1 MSTEKML
8 HWSDKLLFAKE
19 LYARWS
25 LMESARENLVKLMNI
40 LANPIDSAT
49 SERVRAAERIQGML
63 DENSDPELAEEL
75 LECIRNESDPAIL
88 VRLIPALQEMKSL
101 AVPILTDIL
110 LAIGVA
116 IYESPGSKAFQ
127 ETDESNRLRCAA
139 ARALGVIGDK
149 RSVVALMGILNNRD
163 ENYRLRLTVAESLG
177 RVGDEFVVKPLIDL
191 FSDEREKSVYLKESV
206 ARALGMLGDIRAIEP
221 LIDMLEAKRDIR
233 DKFNF
238 LKERIIE
245 AVAQIGRPTRKTTHG
260 LILALKD
267 EAPTIRLAAIE
278 ALGTLGDEACLPE
291 IQECILDSDDDV
303 ACAAVNAAYRLG
315 GEGAI
320 RDLLTLENLPQF
332 LRDELEGYI
341 P

>member
-25 LMESARENLVKLMNI
+25 LMESARETLVKLLNI
-40 LANPIDSAT
+40 LSNPVDSGAAD
-49 SERVRAAERIQGML
+49 RVRAAERIQGLL
-63 DENSDPELAEEL
+63 DENADPELVDEL
-75 LECIRNESDPAIL
+75 LDCVRKEEDVTIML
-88 VRLIPALQEMKSL
+88 RLIPALQEMKSL
-101 AVPILTDIL
+101 AVPTLTDIL

-116 IYESPGSKAFQ
+116 IYESPQAKAFQ
-127 ETDESNRLRCAA
+127 TTDDSNRLRCAA
-139 ARALGVIGDK
+139 AKALGVIGDK

-177 RVGDEFVVKPLIDL
+177 RVGDEFVVNPLIDI

-260 LILALKD
+260 LMVALKD

-278 ALGTLGDEACLPE
+278 ALGTLGDESCLE
-291 IQECILDSDDDV
+291 EVQQCILDPDDDV
-303 ACAAVNAAYRLG
+303 ACAAVNAVYRLG
-315 GEGAI
+315 GERSI
-320 RDLLTLENLPQF
+320 RALLTLENLPRF